1 VEDHSTGHTAQV
13 NQDKEAHPTKLLFA
27 TTNITGKTY
36 KEVNST
42 GITSQGFGR
51 MLSGGRAAAVLFNRG
66 DTTTTLSLKI
76 SDLFTA
82 AEATPRPPQQ
92 QQQPDDTGSDS
103 PASAPAG
110 GVVAAA
116 ATAAAAKSSS
126 YKVRDV
132 VGKHDL
138 GVVSNDTWSAEV
150 PSHAVAFVVFTPNG
164 SDTAVEQRY

>member
-1 VEDHSTGHTAQV
+1 
-13 NQDKEAHPTKLLFA
+13 
-27 TTNITGKTY
+27 
-36 KEVNST
+36 
-42 GITSQGFGR
+42 

-110 GVVAAA
+110 GVVA
-116 ATAAAAKSSS
+116 SSS

>member
-110 GVVAAA
+110 GVVA
-116 ATAAAAKSSS
+116 SSS